1 MYLFDLIIIIV
12 LIIFSIMGFKN
23 GFFRQLVK
31 TIGIV
36 LIFVFAYYFKDHVAN
51 FLSYNLPFI
60 NFKGAIEGLST
71 LNIILYQSLAFII
84 LVALFSIV
92 FQILLKISGIIE
104 KILNFTVILGIPSKL
119 LGMVVGFIEGYVI
132 VFICLFILNMPTFN
146 SEILNE
152 STLMPKILSSSPVL
166 SNVVKK
172 TTNTVTDIYSFV
184 DDYVKDK
191 DSEKFNQKAI
201 DTMLKNKI
209 ITTEY
214 VENLVNKNKIN
225 IKNIDEIIEKYKG
238 E

>member
-1 MYLFDLIIIIV
+1 
-12 LIIFSIMGFKN
+12 
-23 GFFRQLVK
+23 
-31 TIGIV
+31 
-36 LIFVFAYYFKDHVAN
+36 
-51 FLSYNLPFI
+51 
-60 NFKGAIEGLST
+60 
-71 LNIILYQSLAFII
+71 
-84 LVALFSIV
+84 
-92 FQILLKISGIIE
+92 
-104 KILNFTVILGIPSKL
+104 
-119 LGMVVGFIEGYVI
+119 MVVGFIEGYVI

-225 IKNIDEIIEKYKG
+225 IKNIDEIIEKNKG

>member
-1 MYLFDLIIIIV
+1 M
-12 LIIFSIMGFKN
+12 
-23 GFFRQLVK
+23 
-31 TIGIV
+31 
-36 LIFVFAYYFKDHVAN
+36 
-51 FLSYNLPFI
+51 
-60 NFKGAIEGLST
+60 
-71 LNIILYQSLAFII
+71 
-84 LVALFSIV
+84 

-225 IKNIDEIIEKYKG
+225 IKNIDEIIEKNKG